1 MLNSIGYVLF
11 QCLLQNWGHT
21 LSGFTSCLLSH
32 CVRRNLVVKP
42 QIPSHGLWYTW
53 QSEFFPNLSTTK
65 KSGNTSWISVRI
77 NFYSRIAS
85 KLVLTYI
92 KPYFDLLDRLQLLKQ
107 SQTTFDHM
115 ISSSNCHSSQKS
127 SVTQLIK
134 I

>member
-1 MLNSIGYVLF
+1 MLNSIDYFLF

-53 QSEFFPNLSTTK
+53 QREFFPNLSTTK
-65 KSGNTSWISVRI
+65 KSGNTTWISVGI

-85 KLVLTYI
+85 KVVLTYVE
-92 KPYFDLLDRLQLLKQ
+92 PYFDLLDRCAATETVTDRVWPYWYQAVIVTIHRRVVLR
-107 SQTTFDHM
+107 
-115 ISSSNCHSSQKS
+115 SS
-127 SVTQLIK
+127 
-134 I
+134 